1 MALSEVQQVR
11 LLIGDNTPG
20 LYIIQD
26 DEIEFLLERNNNN
39 VNRTSVEAARVVLF
53 KLSIDAS
60 DSSVDIF
67 SIRSSQSAKAYMEAL
82 KLYIRDPNLNQ
93 VGNNLQ
99 GYVGG
104 VSLEDMQANDA
115 NLDNNIFINPTN
127 SPYNIPS
134 STDQYFG
141 V

>member
-1 MALSEVQQVR
+1 MALTLIQQVR
-11 LLIGDNTPG
+11 LNTQDNTPG
-20 LYIIQD
+20 LYIIS
-26 DEIEFLLERNNNN
+26 DEEIAYLLEKNNDS
-39 VNRTSVEAARVVLF
+39 VNRASVEAARIVLF
-53 KLSIDAS
+53 NLSQRSDESID
-60 DSSVDIF
+60 VF
-67 SIRSSQSAKAYMEAL
+67 SIRGSQASKAYMEAL
-82 KLYIRDPNLNQ
+82 KLYIRDPSLNQ

-104 VSLEDMQANDA
+104 ISLEDMQANDA

>member
-1 MALSEVQQVR
+1 MSLTPVQQIR
-11 LLIGDNTPG
+11 LLIQDVTPG
-20 LYIIQD
+20 LYIIS
-26 DEIEFLLERNNNN
+26 DEELEFLLERNNNN
-39 VNRTSVEAARVVLF
+39 VNRASVEAARIVLF
-53 KLSIDAS
+53 NLSMRGDE
-60 DSSVDIF
+60 SVDVF
-67 SIRSSQSAKAYMEAL
+67 SLKSSSSAKSYMEAL
-82 KLYIRDPNLNQ
+82 KMYINNPNLNQ

-104 VSLEDMQANDA
+104 ISLEDMQANDA

-127 SPYNIPS
+127 SHYNIPS

>member
-1 MALSEVQQVR
+1 MSLSLIEQVR
-11 LLIGDNTPG
+11 FLVQDNTVG
-20 LYIIQD
+20 LYVISD
-26 DEIEFLLERNNNN
+26 AEIEYLLERNNQS
-39 VNRTSVEAARVVLF
+39 VNRASVEAARVILF
-53 KLSIDAS
+53 NLSTRS
-60 DSSVDIF
+60 DEVVDIF
-67 SIRSSQSAKAYMEAL
+67 SIRSSQAAKAYMEAL

-104 VSLEDMQANDA
+104 ISLEDMQANDA